1 MTEETPKKKPRRKRR
16 TKAQIEADKA
26 AEALIV
32 DPAPRPTEL
41 DVEDPKEEVKTV
53 SDESWQ
59 KTDEVIVEMFEESV
73 TEPVVAKEETAES
86 AESTDCETCGG
97 DAAKDA
103 LAAAEAAVEEQ
114 PEPQEPY
121 VELTGLAK
129 IKARIEQRRKRRM
142 LGEL

>member
-26 AEALIV
+26 VKLEAEA
-32 DPAPRPTEL
+32 
-41 DVEDPKEEVKTV
+41 PKEEVKTV
-53 SDESWQ
+53 SDETWQ

-73 TEPVVAKEETAES
+73 LEPVVAKEDTAES
-86 AESTDCETCGG
+86 AEPTDCETCGG

-129 IKARIEQRRKRRM
+129 IKARIEQRRKRRT

>member
-16 TKAQIEADKA
+16 TKAQIEAEKA
-26 AEALIV
+26 AKLEA
-32 DPAPRPTEL
+32 AA
-41 DVEDPKEEVKTV
+41 PKEEVKPA

-73 TEPVVAKEETAES
+73 LEPVVAKEETVES

-103 LAAAEAAVEEQ
+103 LAAAETAVEEL

-129 IKARIEQRRKRRM
+129 IKARIEQRRLRRM
-142 LGEL
+142 QGGA